1 MQPRDK
7 LVRSI
12 RNDTVG
18 STFVLARSIFSR
30 HFRPHRMLTLDNRY
44 WLGLITD
51 NGGMMR
57 HTYYDFFAGGG
68 MAGFGLG
75 SNWECLFANDIDA
88 KKAASYRANH
98 HGGDELL
105 LKDVAQVTLDELPG
119 SVDLVW
125 ASFPCQDLSLAGNGA
140 GLSGKRSGMFKPF
153 WQLMRSLHA
162 DGRGPKIIALENVY
176 GAITSNG
183 GRDFATLAAAFSG
196 LGYKFGAVVVDAVHF
211 LPQSRPRFFMVGVRG
226 DLAIA
231 ESQTTDGPTMWHP
244 SALIEGCSLL
254 SKTAASRWHWW
265 NLPTPGARTTNL
277 ASLIEDKPSGVKW
290 HTKAETKYLLDMMT
304 DLNRKKVEAAK
315 LAGERIVGTIYRRTR
330 ADSNGVKRQRAEVR
344 FDQIAGCLRTPAGGS
359 SRQTIMLVDGQ
370 NVRSRLLSA
379 REAALLM
386 GLPDCYVL
394 PTRYND
400 AYKLAGDGVA
410 VPVVQHLAS
419 AIFEPVLQRNRL
431 ALVA

>member
-1 MQPRDK
+1 MP
-7 LVRSI
+7 
-12 RNDTVG
+12 
-18 STFVLARSIFSR
+18 
-30 HFRPHRMLTLDNRY
+30 
-44 WLGLITD
+44 
-51 NGGMMR
+51 

-75 SNWECLFANDIDA
+75 SNWNCQFANDIDV

-98 HGGDELL
+98 HGGQELL
-105 LKDVAQVTLDELPG
+105 LKDVAQVKLDELPG
-119 SVDLVW
+119 SPDLVW

-140 GLSGKRSGMFKPF
+140 GLAGKRSGMFKPF

-211 LPQSRPRFFMVGVRG
+211 LPQSRPRFFMVGIRG
-226 DLAIA
+226 DLTIPEGHTA
-231 ESQTTDGPTMWHP
+231 DGPCAMWHP
-244 SALIEGCSLL
+244 PALIEGCNLL
-254 SKTAASRWHWW
+254 SQTAASRWRWW
-265 NLPTPGARTTNL
+265 NLPTPPARNTNL
-277 ASLIEDKPSGVKW
+277 SSLIEDKPTGVKW

-304 DLNRKKVEAAK
+304 DHNLKKVESAK
-315 LAGERIVGTIYRRTR
+315 QCKEHVVGTIYRRTR
-330 ADSNGVKRQRAEVR
+330 ADTNGVKRQRAEVR

-359 SRQTIMLVDGQ
+359 SRQTIMLVEG
-370 NVRSRLLSA
+370 NKVRSRLLST
-379 REAALLM
+379 REAASLM
-386 GLPDCYVL
+386 GLPDTYIL
-394 PTRYND
+394 PERYND

-410 VPVVQHLAS
+410 VPVVRHLAE
-419 AIFEPVLQRNRL
+419 AIFEPVLKRNRL

>member
-1 MQPRDK
+1 MP
-7 LVRSI
+7 
-12 RNDTVG
+12 
-18 STFVLARSIFSR
+18 
-30 HFRPHRMLTLDNRY
+30 
-44 WLGLITD
+44 
-51 NGGMMR
+51 

-75 SNWECLFANDIDA
+75 SNWDCLFANDIDA

-98 HGGDELL
+98 HGGKELL
-105 LKDVAQVTLDELPG
+105 LKDVAQVALDELPG
-119 SVDLVW
+119 SPDLVW

-140 GLSGKRSGMFKPF
+140 GLAGKRSGMFKPF

-226 DLAIA
+226 DLAIP
-231 ESQTTDGPTMWHP
+231 EGQTIDGPCAMWHP
-244 SALIEGCSLL
+244 PALIEGCNLL
-254 SKTAASRWHWW
+254 SQTAASRWQWW
-265 NLPTPGARTTNL
+265 NLPTPPARNTNL
-277 ASLIEDKPSGVKW
+277 AALIEDKPTGVKW

-304 DLNRKKVEAAK
+304 DHNRKKVEAAK
-315 LAGERIVGTIYRRTR
+315 QCEERVVGTIYRRTR
-330 ADSNGVKRQRAEVR
+330 ADADGVKRQRAEVR

-359 SRQTIMLVDGQ
+359 SRQTIMLVEG
-370 NVRSRLLSA
+370 NKVRSRLLST
-379 REAALLM
+379 REAASLM
-386 GLPDCYVL
+386 GLPESYIL
-394 PTRYND
+394 PERYND

-410 VPVVQHLAS
+410 TPVVRHLAE
-419 AIFEPVLQRNRL
+419 AIFEPILKRNRL
-431 ALVA
+431 ALAA

>member
-1 MQPRDK
+1 MP
-7 LVRSI
+7 
-12 RNDTVG
+12 
-18 STFVLARSIFSR
+18 
-30 HFRPHRMLTLDNRY
+30 
-44 WLGLITD
+44 
-51 NGGMMR
+51 

-75 SNWECLFANDIDA
+75 SNWDCLFANDIDA

-98 HGGDELL
+98 HGGQELL
-105 LKDVAQVTLDELPG
+105 LKDVARVTVDELPG
-119 SVDLVW
+119 SPDLVW

-140 GLSGKRSGMFKPF
+140 GLAGKRSGMFKPF

-226 DLAIA
+226 DLTIP
-231 ESQTTDGPTMWHP
+231 EGQTQDGPCATWHP
-244 SALIEGCSLL
+244 PALIEGCNLL
-254 SKTAASRWHWW
+254 SQTGASRWRWW
-265 NLPTPGARTTNL
+265 NLPTPPARNTNL
-277 ASLIEDKPSGVKW
+277 AALIEDKPTGVKW
-290 HTKAETKYLLDMMT
+290 HTKAETQYLLDMMT
-304 DLNRKKVEAAK
+304 DHNLKKVEAAK
-315 LAGERIVGTIYRRTR
+315 QCEERVVGTIYRRTR
-330 ADSNGVKRQRAEVR
+330 ADADGVKRQRAEVR

-359 SRQTIMLVDGQ
+359 SRQTIMLVEG
-370 NVRSRLLSA
+370 NKVRSRLLST
-379 REAALLM
+379 REAASLM
-386 GLPDCYVL
+386 GLPGTYIL
-394 PTRYND
+394 PERYND

-410 VPVVQHLAS
+410 APVVRHLAE
-419 AIFEPVLQRNRL
+419 AIFEPVLRRNRL